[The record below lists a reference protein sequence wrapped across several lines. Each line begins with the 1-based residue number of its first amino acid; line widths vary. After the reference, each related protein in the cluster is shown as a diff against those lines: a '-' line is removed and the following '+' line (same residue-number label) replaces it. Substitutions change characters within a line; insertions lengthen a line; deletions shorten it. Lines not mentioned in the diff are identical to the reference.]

1 MTKFLL
7 KTTAKAVELAA
18 TLLLHNFQG
27 FNIIINKDWVFCTYK
42 LESLVHINMSSIAD
56 EL

>member
-27 FNIIINKDWVFCTYK
+27 FNIIINKGWVFCTYK
-42 LESLVHINMSSIAD
+42 LESQYEKVEDVLNSR
-56 EL
+56 